1 MIETVELN
9 VHCMVL
15 SERVWLMCCG
25 SVLVSICRD
34 NFQKVLKQLLLGARY
49 AEFEGL
55 VM

>member
-1 MIETVELN
+1 MA
-9 VHCMVL
+9 HVL
-15 SERVWLMCCG
+15 WKCS
-25 SVLVSICRD
+25 SYSICRD